1 MCSTAALSAVGRI
14 FVREIWRWQ
23 PEQFRASFV
32 SGPSTETSRPPTVR
46 GGAVCF
52 PQRFGGSLNLN
63 VHYHVAVPDSVFGPR
78 EGEVALSCEAVGVSR
93 SAYYAWRRSKPSA
106 RQQANERVLA
116 EIRAI
121 HVENEARY
129 GSPRMR
135 DELRDRGHEIGKH
148 RVARLM
154 RENGLWARVRR
165 RFRHTTDSRHKLPIA
180 PNLLGQRFTATA
192 PNQAWVGDITYIWT
206 AEGWRYLAVL
216 IDLYSRRV
224 VGWALRKSLNRE
236 LAIAALLHA
245 LTCRKPP
252 PGLVQHTDR
261 GCQYASYE
269 YRALLDEHG
278 VRCSMSAAGNCYD
291 GRAR

>member
-1 MCSTAALSAVGRI
+1 MSPYELVDSEKAA
-14 FVREIWRWQ
+14 
-23 PEQFRASFV
+23 
-32 SGPSTETSRPPTVR
+32 
-46 GGAVCF
+46 F
-52 PQRFGGSLNLN
+52 P
-63 VHYHVAVPDSVFGPR
+63 VAV
-78 EGEVALSCEAVGVSR
+78 LCEAVGVSR
-93 SAYYAWRRSKPSA
+93 SAYYAWRRSVPSA
-106 RQQANERVLA
+106 REQANERVLA

-135 DELRDRGHEIGKH
+135 DELRDRGHDIGKH

-154 RENGLWARVRR
+154 RENGLWARIRR

-192 PNQAWVGDITYIWT
+192 PNQVWVGDITYIWT
-206 AEGWRYLAVL
+206 AEGWAYLAVL
-216 IDLYSRRV
+216 LDLYSRRV

-236 LAIAALLHA
+236 LAVAALQHA
-245 LTCRKPP
+245 MTCRQPP
-252 PGLVQHTDR
+252 PGLIHHTDR

-269 YRALLDEHG
+269 YRALLDQHG

-291 GRAR
+291 NAVAESFFATVKKELVHGCAFETRSEAYDAISDYIENYYNAKRRHSAAGNQSPINFELAHSAQLAA